1 MRNVRDRAPHHDEV
15 EPYSWNSCKP
25 AVVFTVGIT
34 MGQSKASRT
43 VAFCAVFLIAALY
56 VVGVVSHGVLRH
68 LMQTAP
74 MWPTVILGLRDSR
87 WSKWT
92 AIPCFCCWLLL
103 MSLIWFFLL
112 GWAHVISGTF
122 SPVEVAMTFVVG
134 VSSILGLVTG
144 LRTRSRTS
152 GAGAAVVCFLTLVV
166 QVLAFKVSFLP
177 GIAHD

>member
-1 MRNVRDRAPHHDEV
+1 MSGTEPHITTKLNHILGTLASQRS
-15 EPYSWNSCKP
+15 YSPW
-25 AVVFTVGIT
+25 
-34 MGQSKASRT
+34 ASPWVNRRLHGL
-43 VAFCAVFLIAALY
+43 VAFCAVFLIVALY

-68 LMQTAP
+68 LVQTAP

-152 GAGAAVVCFLTLVV
+152 AAGAAVVCFLTLVV
-166 QVLAFKVSFLP
+166 QVLAFKVSFSP